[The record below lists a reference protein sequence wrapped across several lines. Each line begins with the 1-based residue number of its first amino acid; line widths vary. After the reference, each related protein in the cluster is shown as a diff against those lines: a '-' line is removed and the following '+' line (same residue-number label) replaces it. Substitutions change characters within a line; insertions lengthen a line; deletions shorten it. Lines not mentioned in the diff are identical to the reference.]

1 MCCPALL
8 PSPNLQ
14 YKGQW
19 QEGRFWKAGE
29 SGKRRERLWVLRE
42 GEQES
47 RGRKKG
53 RRFHSPEEERREQE
67 PHWAAKILRG
77 EMKLRGSLACLLLT
91 LCLGSGTASPLQNG
105 GEASASQG
113 MGDAVSQGVGEAV
126 GQGAKEA
133 ASSGIQDAL
142 GQGHGE
148 EGGYALRGAR
158 GDAFDHRLGEAA
170 RSLGNSGNEVGRQAE
185 EVIRRGI
192 DAVHNPQ
199 SWVSSREAGSTDGA
213 EGGCGRNPE
222 KWVRGRQMAPW
233 WLPGMVSFA
242 VVSLLPH
249 RPPPP
254 LCWFPLSCE
263 CQRWAH

>member
-1 MCCPALL
+1 MARRTILE
-8 PSPNLQ
+8 S
-14 YKGQW
+14 KGVW
-19 QEGRFWKAGE
+19 EE
-29 SGKRRERLWVLRE
+29 REREGLWVLRE

-53 RRFHSPEEERREQE
+53 RGFHSPEEERREQE

-105 GEASASQG
+105 GEGIGASASQG

-148 EGGYALRGAR
+148 EGSYALRGAR

-170 RSLGNSGNEVGRQAE
+170 RYLGNSGNEVGRQAE
-185 EVIRRGI
+185 DVIRRGM
-192 DAVHNPQ
+192 DAVHNSG
-199 SWVSSREAGSTDGA
+199 SWVSGWKAGSTDGA
-213 EGGCGRNPE
+213 EVAGAETLRSGSEGN
-222 KWVRGRQMAPW
+222 QMAPW
-233 WLPGMVSFA
+233 WLPGTVSFA
-242 VVSLLPH
+242 VMSLP
-249 RPPPP
+249 
-254 LCWFPLSCE
+254 ST
-263 CQRWAH
+263 A